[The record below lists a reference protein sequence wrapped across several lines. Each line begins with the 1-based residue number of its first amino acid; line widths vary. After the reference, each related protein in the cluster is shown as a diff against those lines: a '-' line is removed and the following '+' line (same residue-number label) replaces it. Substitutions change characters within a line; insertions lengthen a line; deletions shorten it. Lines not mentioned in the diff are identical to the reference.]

1 MKNQVLDHGYLLTL
15 DTMGSDLTIVNSARV
30 SFDKS
35 VESLGRRDYSLIDY
49 LISHRH
55 DSVLRHCA
63 MSFEIYAPL
72 FVARQWWK
80 HHVGAT
86 AVDDQNGWNE
96 SSRRYVTEE
105 PQFYVP
111 ASWRAASDNKKQGSS
126 GEVPDD
132 ISDKYSDILRYF
144 ADTGMNM
151 YNNAMNDG
159 IATEQA
165 RLFLPAYSMYIRWRW
180 TASLNALLHFI
191 DLRRHDGAQWEIQQY
206 ANVLAEEVKKAF
218 PITYTSW
225 EKFRV

>member
-151 YNNAMNDG
+151 YEQAMNDG

-180 TASLNALLHFI
+180 TASLNALLNFI

>member
-1 MKNQVLDHGYLLTL
+1 MKVLDKGYVLPI
-15 DTMGSDLTIVNSARV
+15 DTMGSDITVVNSARV

-35 VESLGRRDYSLIDY
+35 VKSIGRTDISLIDY
-49 LISHRH
+49 LVRHKH

-80 HHVGAT
+80 HHVSAT

-105 PQFYVP
+105 PEFYVP
-111 ASWRAASDNKKQGSS
+111 DVWRGAAENKKQGSS
-126 GEVPDD
+126 GEVGKNLNVKYDD
-132 ISDKYSDILRYF
+132 CLNEYINQ
-144 ADTGMNM
+144 GMKLYEQALEDN
-151 YNNAMNDG
+151 
-159 IATEQA
+159 ICVEQA
-165 RLFLPAYSMYIRWRW
+165 RMFLPAYGMYVRWRW

-191 DLRRHDGAQWEIQQY
+191 SLRLDSHAQWEIQQY
-206 ANVLAEEVKKAF
+206 AAAVAAAVKEAF

-225 EKFRV
+225 EKYRV